1 MTSNAEKRVS
11 QRFPQN
17 TPVQFAL
24 TPQTDSATGH
34 PHPTPKNAII
44 IDISA
49 TGMGIYTTAHISTG
63 DCVYFIKDQPNWQLP
78 AQGKAVWSLKHN
90 DGFRVGLE
98 FIL

>member
-1 MTSNAEKRVS
+1 MTNNAEKRIS
-11 QRFPQN
+11 QRFPKN

-24 TPQTDSATGH
+24 APQSNNESGRTKKPLSAT
-34 PHPTPKNAII
+34 I

-49 TGMGIYTTAHISTG
+49 TGMGIYTTSHISTG
-63 DCVYFIKDQPNWQLP
+63 DCVYFVKDQPNWELP
-78 AQGKAVWSLKHN
+78 PKGKAMWSLKHN